1 MSRPEVVPQH
11 TSDSTGTSRWMVVIY
26 NNEVNTFDEVIA
38 VLMLATG
45 CTAHEAAIEAWEA
58 HTYGKAPVHF
68 GVRDVCEEAA
78 AIIGRIGVRAEV
90 CEEWPEG

>member
-1 MSRPEVVPQH
+1 
-11 TSDSTGTSRWMVVIY
+11 MVVIF
-26 NNEVNTFDEVIA
+26 NNEVNSFDEVIA

-68 GVRDVCEEAA
+68 AGREVCEEAA
-78 AIIGRIGVRAEV
+78 AIISRVGVRAEV
-90 CEEWPEG
+90 CEEWPDG